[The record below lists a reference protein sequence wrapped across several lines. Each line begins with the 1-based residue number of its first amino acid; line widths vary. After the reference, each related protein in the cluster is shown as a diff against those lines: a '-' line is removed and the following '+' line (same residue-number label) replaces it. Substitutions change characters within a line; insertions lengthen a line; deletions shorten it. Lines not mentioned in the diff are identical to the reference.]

1 MLQKKKGL
9 CDLVVIDYLHLME
22 RKGRAG
28 ETMDQLVGRNIEGAK
43 QVAVDANCP
52 VLVLSQMNRNSVQR
66 VEKAYVPEL
75 HDLRDSGVI
84 EQVADCV
91 FFVHR
96 PETLRYF
103 QGRDDR
109 GEPAGRRE
117 IIYTE
122 NTKRI
127 DRDCPFPLQ

>member
-52 VLVLSQMNRNSVQR
+52 TQPDIILPLRLQMLITADHLLDTNR
-66 VEKAYVPEL
+66 
-75 HDLRDSGVI
+75 
-84 EQVADCV
+84 
-91 FFVHR
+91 
-96 PETLRYF
+96 
-103 QGRDDR
+103 
-109 GEPAGRRE
+109 
-117 IIYTE
+117 
-122 NTKRI
+122 
-127 DRDCPFPLQ
+127 